1 MVQRIAIALAAGA
14 LVAVGGLTAAAQDL
28 QATIVS
34 TVVRATASPSPD
46 EHAAIAKATI
56 KVSQTNEANVENGD
70 DEKDADDED
79 SAESD
84 SSSNANNAHGVAVS
98 TVAKSDCREK
108 HTTGSEA
115 ENHGG
120 CVLVAAKADH

>member
-14 LVAVGGLTAAAQDL
+14 LVAIGGLTAAAQDL
-28 QATIVS
+28 QASIVS
-34 TVVRATASPSPD
+34 TVVRAAGSPSPD
-46 EHAAIAKATI
+46 GHAEVTKTAI
-56 KVSQTNEANVENGD
+56 KVSQTNEAKVANGD
-70 DEKDADDED
+70 DEKDADGEN

-84 SSSNANNAHGVAVS
+84 SSSNVNNAHGVAVS